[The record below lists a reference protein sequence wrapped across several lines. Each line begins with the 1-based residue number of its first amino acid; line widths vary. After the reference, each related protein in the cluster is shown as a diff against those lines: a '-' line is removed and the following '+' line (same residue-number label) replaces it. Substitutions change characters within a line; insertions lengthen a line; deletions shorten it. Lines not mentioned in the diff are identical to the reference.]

1 MATIQSLRN
10 KGKKESASKERGEPN
25 KKPSDS
31 HVGNT
36 MPKELHGGPLH
47 GMRHGDVCSGNAVH
61 TRATKYKRDGVPPLL
76 STPGPSIQN
85 I

>member
-1 MATIQSLRN
+1 MGTSHPGQFRYRLQPLVPLWQPIQSLRN
-10 KGKKESASKERGEPN
+10 KGKKESVSKERGEPN

-61 TRATKYKRDGVPPLL
+61 T
-76 STPGPSIQN
+76 
-85 I
+85 